1 MHWNRKGKG
10 YMQMSSLQKTLK
22 TAKTTSWLQRD
33 LETTEKTRSCRKTN
47 LPTKR
52 TIKLCY
58 SHQTKTPPAEI
69 GSMLSTQKFVPTETA
84 PLKST
89 PMIHL
94 LRLQR
99 TSTVRNAGI
108 CQPQRA
114 PAPLPRCPASSHTA
128 TGHDGPGSNPGTRFS
143 PLASFC
149 PLYLSHPFLLPIHPW
164 ERPPALL
171 PRRPQPGKEPQR
183 ARPAP

>member
-89 PMIHL
+89 SMIHL

-114 PAPLPRCPASSHTA
+114 PAPLPRGLTPAFRC
-128 TGHDGPGSNPGTRFS
+128 DEPGSNRGGDFFSRSFFFFLPG
-143 PLASFC
+143 A
-149 PLYLSHPFLLPIHPW
+149 
-164 ERPPALL
+164 PP
-171 PRRPQPGKEPQR
+171 P
-183 ARPAP
+183 